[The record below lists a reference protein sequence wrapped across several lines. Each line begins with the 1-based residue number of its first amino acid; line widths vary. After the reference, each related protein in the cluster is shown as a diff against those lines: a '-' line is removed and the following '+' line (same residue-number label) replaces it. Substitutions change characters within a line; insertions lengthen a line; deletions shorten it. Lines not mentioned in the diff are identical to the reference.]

1 MAARIVLGIEY
12 DGGAFNGWQRQ
23 SHQPSV
29 QSELEAALSRVADHR
44 VRTVGAGRTDAGVHA
59 TGQVVS
65 FAATNARPLRAWRDG
80 VNALTSAGVKV
91 RWAREVDADFNAR
104 FSASARRYI
113 YLYRID
119 DGRSPLNDPFTWR
132 SPPLDAEAMRN
143 AAQALL
149 GERDFTSFRAAG
161 CQSKSPCRDVRRID
175 VRSVANLVVLDIEAN
190 AFVLRMVRNIAGAL
204 AQVGR
209 GERPRGWIAE
219 CLQAKD
225 RALIGKTAPACG
237 LYLAQVTYPGWDFP
251 AGGPPPP
258 LAAAGCHWPDLMA

>member
-1 MAARIVLGIEY
+1 MPAQIALGLEY

-29 QSELEAALSRVADHR
+29 QSELEAALSQVADHP

-59 TGQVVS
+59 TGQVAS
-65 FAATNARPLRAWRDG
+65 FQTANARPMRAWCDG

-91 RWAREVDADFNAR
+91 RWARQVDADFNAR
-104 FSASARRYI
+104 FSAIARRYV

-119 DGRSPLNDPFTWR
+119 EGRSPLGDPFTWR
-132 SPPLDAEAMRN
+132 SPPLDAEAMRR

-149 GERDFTSFRAAG
+149 GEQDFTSFRAAG
-161 CQSKSPCRDVRRID
+161 CQSKSPCREVHRID

-209 GERPRGWIAE
+209 GERPGGWIAE

-225 RALIGKTAPACG
+225 RALIGKTAPPHG
-237 LYLAQVTYPGWDFP
+237 LYLVHVSYPGKDFP
-251 AGGPPPP
+251 PSRLPP
-258 LAAAGCHWPDLMA
+258 LLKLREFEI